1 MTSKKKSKKKSG
13 DWFDELDAELD
24 EKTEETIKNLDEK
37 DSKLADLN
45 REFIKDFWRVW
56 IRFEKLHVH
65 FSMVPDNEDFAN
77 FEEFP
82 HEWEFKDDFDFAD
95 VRMVKLMDRSQAD
108 NRTGD
113 SLVIEYY
120 NDNEDLKVGM
130 FFEFCEGESYYKYSG
145 WKRIFARYSLMDYK
159 FPMSNKEMD
168 KYHDILKEAVKIWY
182 ESHLKGDHSI
192 IIDHIKENYDKIE
205 EYPE

>member
-1 MTSKKKSKKKSG
+1 MASKKKSKKESG

-24 EKTEETIKNLDEK
+24 EKTEEIIKNLDEK

-56 IRFEKLHVH
+56 MRFEKLHVH
-65 FSMVPDNEDFAN
+65 FSIIPEKEDFAN

-82 HEWEFKDDFDFAD
+82 HEWDFKDDFDFAD
-95 VRMVKLMDRSQAD
+95 VSILKLMDRSQAD

-120 NDNEDLKVGM
+120 NENDDLKVGM

-159 FPMSNKEMD
+159 FPLSKKEMD
-168 KYHDILKEAVKIWY
+168 KYHDILKEVVKVWY
-182 ESHLKGDHSI
+182 ESHLKGDRSI
-192 IIDHIKENYDKIE
+192 IIDHIKDNYDKIE